1 MSYGIEHIGG
11 IGFTQLIINPRTQIP
26 PSKMSKLSKLYLFS
40 YNSLQ
45 AFGWAISLYRLLTKF
60 LSTNSVDGVYKSVGE
75 LICLLQAVAFLEV
88 IHGAIGI
95 VPGGMLLPLMQ
106 WGGRTHFLF
115 AIVRRIHE
123 VLTSVTIPFVQVLPA
138 VFITFLAW
146 SSSEVIRYPYYA
158 LNCVGISPSF
168 ITFLRFDSLTVQPPT
183 LQSFLCR
190 YTAFIVLYPI
200 GVAPGESKCSDWHT
214 SAFYQ
219 FFCLIYKACAYFDIA
234 LISNSE
240 LVWLMYQALPFIK
253 QKHLYSD
260 IFARLPFSY
269 YDFVKVV
276 LLCYPFLWL
285 KLYLHLFKQR
295 RSKLRKDLKKKK
307 N

>member
-1 MSYGIEHIGG
+1 
-11 IGFTQLIINPRTQIP
+11 
-26 PSKMSKLSKLYLFS
+26 
-40 YNSLQ
+40 
-45 AFGWAISLYRLLTKF
+45 AISLYRLLTKF
-60 LSTNSVDGVYKSVGE
+60 LSTNSVNGAYKSVGE

-115 AIVRRIHE
+115 AIVLRIHE
-123 VLTSVTIPFVQVLPA
+123 VQVLPA

-183 LQSFLCR
+183 LQSILHSLC
-190 YTAFIVLYPI
+190 FIPLELLLV
-200 GVAPGESKCSDWHT
+200 K
-214 SAFYQ
+214 
-219 FFCLIYKACAYFDIA
+219 CAYFDIA

-260 IFARLPFSY
+260 FFARLTFSY